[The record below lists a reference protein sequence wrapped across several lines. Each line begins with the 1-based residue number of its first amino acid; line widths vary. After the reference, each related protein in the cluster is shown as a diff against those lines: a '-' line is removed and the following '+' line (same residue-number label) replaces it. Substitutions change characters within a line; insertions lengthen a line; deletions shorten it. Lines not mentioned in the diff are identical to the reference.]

1 MKIIKGM
8 GNLLSRLAGYLAALW
23 RQRQR
28 LNQWMARRYTPT
40 MLALI
45 GTAVCLAVA
54 VYALGALLLVFLFV
68 KIVLLV
74 VEFIKGIAD
83 LIKFWK

>member
-1 MKIIKGM
+1 M
-8 GNLLSRLAGYLAALW
+8 LLEKLA
-23 RQRQR
+23 
-28 LNQWMARRYTPT
+28 
-40 MLALI
+40 I
-45 GTAVCLAVA
+45 GISWLP

>member
-1 MKIIKGM
+1 MLLEKI
-8 GNLLSRLAGYLAALW
+8 A
-23 RQRQR
+23 
-28 LNQWMARRYTPT
+28 
-40 MLALI
+40 I
-45 GTAVCLAVA
+45 GISWLPDGVAVA